1 MPWNG
6 SEVASVQLSGSLIRR
21 WHRLVYPAKLNYFEC
36 KFAFRSEEMA
46 EKIPCCARSRERE
59 RETDKVE
66 EELHVKMCTIFLH
79 KYSYFDRTFN

>member
-21 WHRLVYPAKLNYFEC
+21 WHRLVYHAKLNYFEC

-59 RETDKVE
+59 RDRQSGRRIARENVYD
-66 EELHVKMCTIFLH
+66 FLA
-79 KYSYFDRTFN
+79 